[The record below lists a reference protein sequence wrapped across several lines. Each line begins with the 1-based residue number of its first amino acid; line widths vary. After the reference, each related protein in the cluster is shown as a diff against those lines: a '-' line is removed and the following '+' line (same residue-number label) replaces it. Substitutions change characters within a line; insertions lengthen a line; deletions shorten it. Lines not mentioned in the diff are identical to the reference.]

1 MLWTMSKMSCGHTLN
16 IQNLEQCAKP
26 GRHTKKRP
34 SCGTKPYNIANGQ
47 KPMLAIQSTIRC
59 CQPRALTVSP
69 RPCETFA

>member
-1 MLWTMSKMSCGHTLN
+1 MDAKSTGPAKQAADTTAMTMLLIFAIG
-16 IQNLEQCAKP
+16 AYY
-26 GRHTKKRP
+26 TKKCFREVQP
-34 SCGTKPYNIANGQ
+34 AANCQ